1 MMLKKIFSSRKIVI
15 VISIAVIGL
24 GYWGYRSYTST
35 EGETRYVLATIKMGS
50 IISSI
55 TGTGQV
61 SAESQVDIKSKVS
74 GEVTYVG
81 AENGQMVKAGALIA
95 QIDARDAEIAL
106 ENAKISLEKLLKPAD
121 ASSILQAENT
131 LADAKQSG
139 IKANDDLAKAYDDGF
154 NTVSNAFLDIPDI
167 MTGLNDILNSYQS
180 GKGYLNDA
188 NVRNYG
194 DTAMDYRD
202 EAVSAYFSAKNK
214 YDVNLSHYKNLT
226 RTSPSSDIESL
237 IIETYSTVKNIADAI
252 KNSKNA
258 IDYIESQQSSQR
270 SDSATVQSNLNL
282 WTSEIN
288 THLINLLSIKN
299 SIENSKSS
307 IASYSRDIAQKTEA
321 LKKLKDGA
329 DALDIKSQML
339 TVKQKEYAYQ
349 DYFIRA
355 QFDGIIAKLDVK
367 KNDYVNG
374 GSSIGTL
381 ITSQKVA
388 DISLNEI
395 DAAKIKV
402 GQKATVEFD
411 AIENLT
417 ATGKVIEID
426 LVGTVDQGVVT
437 YNVKI
442 GFDAQDDRVKPG
454 MSVSVEIITDTI
466 EDTLVSP
473 NSSVKS
479 QGGKYYVE
487 IFDQKFSRDEISQ
500 GVMTQISP
508 RRQPVEVG
516 MSNDNLTEII
526 SGLNEGDQVI
536 VRIIN
541 SNSSAQKQTQTGQQS
556 GSVRIPG
563 LQGGN
568 RR

>member
-1 MMLKKIFSSRKIVI
+1 MLKKIFSSRKIVI